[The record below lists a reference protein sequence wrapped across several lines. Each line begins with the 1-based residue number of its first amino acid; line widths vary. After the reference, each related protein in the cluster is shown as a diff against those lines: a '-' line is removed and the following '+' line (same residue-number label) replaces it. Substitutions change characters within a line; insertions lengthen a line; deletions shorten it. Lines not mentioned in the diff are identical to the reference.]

1 MLKSK
6 TISFTERFEDFGNSE
21 SDEDSSEDELLIK
34 DQIYGLK
41 LRAEK

>member
-6 TISFTERFEDFGNSE
+6 GISFSEMFEDFNNSK

-34 DQIYGLK
+34 DQIYGD
-41 LRAEK
+41 